1 MSEGRHTHGGVECDK
16 HPPGPTPWPERRE
29 SGSQKLAESPV
40 HIRCSLSDFSSLI
53 LQENSSRAALSH
65 PCPMTQS
72 ARSWGHP
79 LKGGLGAPESCC
91 ELHRALEL
99 RGKVSLLSTCCVSCT
114 TLNSSVFLVTCDVGT
129 VSHHP
134 HFTDEETKA
143 QTDAVASPVW
153 RDLAGVRL
161 RSVGLPEGA
170 RSHPSS
176 SAQPTA
182 SPRRG
187 GHAQSGSPPC
197 ALLVRSRARD
207 GLTSLRPRAVP
218 VSLPSSPM
226 HYEDQTCSLL
236 WAADGFSAPWF
247 MLQILNYS

>member
-1 MSEGRHTHGGVECDK
+1 MAVW
-16 HPPGPTPWPERRE
+16 PTPGPERRE

-40 HIRCSLSDFSSLI
+40 HTRCSLSDFSSLI
-53 LQENSSRAALSH
+53 LQENSSRAILSH

-72 ARSWGHP
+72 ARSWV

-99 RGKVSLLSTCCVSCT
+99 RGKVSLLSTCCVPCT

-143 QTDAVASPVW
+143 QTDAVTSPVW

-170 RSHPSS
+170 HSHPSS

-187 GHAQSGSPPC
+187 GHARSGSPPC
-197 ALLVRSRARD
+197 ALLVRSR
-207 GLTSLRPRAVP
+207 P
-218 VSLPSSPM
+218 VM
-226 HYEDQTCSLL
+226 
-236 WAADGFSAPWF
+236 G
-247 MLQILNYS
+247 